1 MHIVITGTSS
11 GIGKFLAEN
20 LGKKHKIYWV
30 ARRKNTINTID
41 FFEWNICDNDF
52 LEKLTEKV
60 GILDYIIFNAWVG
73 YFGDFEAISEEN
85 HREILETNLLSPLLL
100 AHKLLKNKKIKTW
113 IIFIGSIA
121 SKKSLKN
128 GASYMASKF
137 WLRGLAMG
145 LKNDYKKLQIQII
158 NPSIVKTDFHKKNR
172 LDMSN
177 YRENSLEEILKIV
190 EDIISWKEKRFE
202 VDV

>member
-1 MHIVITGTSS
+1 MKILITGTSS
-11 GIGKFLAEN
+11 GIGHFLAEN
-20 LGKKHKIYWV
+20 LAKTQKITGISRQKNLIPDISFFCWDI
-30 ARRKNTINTID
+30 RK
-41 FFEWNICDNDF
+41 NDF
-52 LEKLTEKV
+52 LEKV
-60 GILDYIIFNAWVG
+60 VSSLDSMNYIIINAGVG
-73 YFGDFEAISEEN
+73 YFWEFENIAEN
-85 HREILETNLLSPLLL
+85 QHQEMLETNLLSPISFL
-100 AHKLLKNKKIKTW
+100 HKLLKQKKIKTW

-121 SKKSLKN
+121 SKKSMKFW
-128 GASYMASKF
+128 ASYMASKF
-137 WLRGLAMG
+137 WLRGFAMG

-158 NPSIVKTDFHKKNR
+158 NPSIVKTNFHKKST